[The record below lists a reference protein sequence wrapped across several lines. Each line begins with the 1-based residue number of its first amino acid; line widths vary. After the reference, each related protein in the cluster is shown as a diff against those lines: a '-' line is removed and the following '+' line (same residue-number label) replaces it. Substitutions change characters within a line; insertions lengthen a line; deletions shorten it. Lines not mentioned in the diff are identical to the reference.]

1 MTSPF
6 PRAPSGMP
14 VVALVSAVV
23 AGIGVLPL
31 ALVGATAV
39 LLGNDAGGRDWWTLL
54 LITPPVL
61 ELLGIVWLLTRRG
74 RWPLV
79 AAAGASL
86 AVTGLVLGMA
96 ARVGQSVGV
105 WPFLLVVCPLVAAV
119 LAMTPAVGAWIAT
132 RPRPDAS
139 A

>member
-1 MTSPF
+1 MTTSA
-6 PRAPSGMP
+6 RLPSGMP
-14 VVALVSAVV
+14 VLVLAALVV

-31 ALVGATAV
+31 TLVGATAV
-39 LLGNDAGGRDWWTLL
+39 LLGNDSGGGRDWWTLL
-54 LITPPVL
+54 LLAPPVL

-79 AAAGASL
+79 LAAAASL

-105 WPFLLVVCPLVAAV
+105 WPFLLVVCPLAAAV
-119 LAMTPAVGAWIAT
+119 LAMTPAGGEWVAARRRGAA
-132 RPRPDAS
+132 D
-139 A
+139 